1 MIRNAKFA
9 SSYTL
14 PELRD
19 MLNLYEE
26 LWGALISIG
35 NNDGETIGSYDD
47 AQPGTHKVVLRPGP
61 ASTRPGEIVIATDEV
76 YVGGDLAEV
85 TAYRE

>member
-9 SSYTL
+9 ASYAL

-35 NNDGETIGSYDD
+35 NNGGDTIGSYDEE
-47 AQPGTHKVVLRPGP
+47 QPGTHKVMLRPGP
-61 ASTRPGEIVIATDEV
+61 AATRAGEVTIATDAV
-76 YVGGDLAEV
+76 YVEGELAQV